1 MISLSQ
7 VKSFMRMQAEQD
19 KKVKSIE
26 LEGDSIEAVLKQASI
41 ELGGGVKNLEY
52 EVLQKG
58 TARSFG
64 IAKKNWKLRVYKK
77 LKEIVPKELE
87 ENFTEGLDLDDLA
100 VDEKQADRDGEA
112 FVKLIPE
119 GVFLKVTKPQNK
131 GSKVTENTALDA
143 IRKRHVVDFNAGT
156 VAKVV
161 KRADSQWVN
170 IGKFD
175 YNPANDAIMSVE
187 ITDMEMKAFM
197 SVRPPGI
204 GGSDLTFENI
214 LAILKNNGVIFG
226 IRDETI
232 QRFEE
237 KPDYNTHVLIAE
249 GAKPVNG
256 NDAKIIYNFKTD
268 HTNVV
273 LKEKDG
279 KVDFKDLNIVENV
292 VAGQFLAKKIPH
304 EEGQQGQTVT
314 GKMLPAKSG
323 KDIEIGIGKNVR
335 LSEDGKTA
343 ISEINGQVLIVNK
356 KINVEPIYTV
366 AGDVNLHTGNILFLG
381 TVIVKGNVD
390 DGFSVKASGNV
401 EVMGNVGKCEID
413 AEGDVIVH
421 QGILG
426 KNGGKVRS
434 GGNVLAKFIEH
445 SHILS
450 AGNVIASEG
459 IIHSTVDSNKKII
472 CQGRRASIV
481 GGRLRAAEE
490 INAKH
495 FGSVAGSET
504 ILEVGYDPQSKEQL
518 VRFEEKNEELMKII
532 EEVEL
537 NIKTLQNLKKMQQK
551 KFPKEKALYLEELMQ
566 KRSEH
571 LTEVEE
577 INKEIHEKKERLTSI
592 KKQGKISASDKVFPG
607 VKIFIKDVNL
617 DVRNEFKNVTFIL
630 DHGNITT
637 TKYEAVDES
646 LKRRK

>member
-1 MISLSQ
+1 
-7 VKSFMRMQAEQD
+7 
-19 KKVKSIE
+19 
-26 LEGDSIEAVLKQASI
+26 
-41 ELGGGVKNLEY
+41 
-52 EVLQKG
+52 
-58 TARSFG
+58 
-64 IAKKNWKLRVYKK
+64 
-77 LKEIVPKELE
+77 
-87 ENFTEGLDLDDLA
+87 
-100 VDEKQADRDGEA
+100 
-112 FVKLIPE
+112 
-119 GVFLKVTKPQNK
+119 
-131 GSKVTENTALDA
+131 
-143 IRKRHVVDFNAGT
+143 
-156 VAKVV
+156 
-161 KRADSQWVN
+161 
-170 IGKFD
+170 
-175 YNPANDAIMSVE
+175 
-187 ITDMEMKAFM
+187 
-197 SVRPPGI
+197 
-204 GGSDLTFENI
+204 
-214 LAILKNNGVIFG
+214 
-226 IRDETI
+226 
-232 QRFEE
+232 
-237 KPDYNTHVLIAE
+237 
-249 GAKPVNG
+249 
-256 NDAKIIYNFKTD
+256 
-268 HTNVV
+268 
-273 LKEKDG
+273 
-279 KVDFKDLNIVENV
+279 
-292 VAGQFLAKKIPH
+292 
-304 EEGQQGQTVT
+304 
-314 GKMLPAKSG
+314 MLPAKTG
-323 KDIEIGIGKNVR
+323 KDVEIGIGKNVR

-343 ISEINGQVLIVNK
+343 ISEINGQVLVVNK

-445 SHILS
+445 SHIQT

-459 IIHSTVDSNKKII
+459 IIHSMVDSNMKII

-518 VRFEEKNEELMKII
+518 VRLEEKNSELMKEI

-537 NIKTLQNLKKMQQK
+537 NIKTLQNLKKMQK

-571 LTEVEE
+571 LSEVEE
-577 INKEIHEKKERLTSI
+577 INKEIQEKKERLSSI
-592 KKQGKISASDKVFPG
+592 KKEGKISASDKVFPG

-630 DHGNITT
+630 EHGNITT
-637 TKYEAVDES
+637 TRYEAVDEN
-646 LKRRK
+646 LKRR

>member
-1 MISLSQ
+1 MISLNQ
-7 VKSFMRMQAEQD
+7 VRKFMKKQAEED
-19 KKVKSIE
+19 KKVKSIQV
-26 LEGDSIEAVLKQASI
+26 EGDSIESILKQASI
-41 ELGGGVKNLEY
+41 ELDISVKNLEY
-52 EVLQKG
+52 EILEKG
-58 TARSFG
+58 AAGSFG
-64 IAKKNWKLRVYKK
+64 IAKKKWALRVYKK
-77 LKEIVPKELE
+77 LKEVGAQEFE
-87 ENFTEGLDLDDLA
+87 EDFTDGLDLDSIA
-100 VDEKQADRDGEA
+100 IDEKQVDRAGEV

-119 GVFLKVTKPQNK
+119 GVFLKVSKPTNK
-131 GSKVTENTALDA
+131 GSRATEKMALDA
-143 IRKRHVVDFNAGT
+143 IRRRHVTDFNISI

-161 KRADSQWVN
+161 KRADEQYVYV
-170 IGKFD
+170 GKFD

-187 ITDMEMKAFM
+187 ISDMEMKTFM
-197 SVRPPGI
+197 SVRAPGS
-204 GGSDLTFENI
+204 GGSDLTYENI
-214 LAILKNNGVIFG
+214 IAILKNNGIVFG
-226 IRDETI
+226 IKDNEI
-232 QRFEE
+232 KRFEE
-237 KPDYNTHVLIAE
+237 YPEYNTHILVAE

-256 NDAKIIYNFKTD
+256 NDAKIIYNFKID
-268 HTNVV
+268 HSNVV

-279 KVDFKDLNIVENV
+279 RVDFKDLNMVENV

-304 EEGQQGQTVT
+304 EEGSPGQTVT

-323 KDIEIGIGKNVR
+323 KDVDIDFGKNVR

-343 ISEINGQVLIVNK
+343 ISEINGQVIIVNK

-401 EVMGNVGKCEID
+401 EVIGNVGKCEID
-413 AEGDVIVH
+413 AEGDVVVH

-434 GGNVLAKFIEH
+434 GGSVVAKFIEH
-445 SHILS
+445 AHIQAS
-450 AGNVIASEG
+450 DNIIASEG
-459 IIHSTVDSNKKII
+459 IIHSYVDSNKKII

-490 INAKH
+490 INAKN

-518 VRFEEKNEELMKII
+518 VKLEEKNSELMKAI

-537 NIKTLQNLKKMQQK
+537 NIKTLQNLKKVQK
-551 KFPKEKALYLEELMQ
+551 KFPKEKAIYLEELLE
-566 KRSEH
+566 KRSEI
-571 LTEVEE
+571 LTEIDE
-577 INKEIHEKKERLTSI
+577 INNEIKKKKERLTSI
-592 KKQGKISASDKVFPG
+592 KKEGKISASDKVFPG

-617 DVRNEFKNVTFIL
+617 DVRNEFKSVTFVL
-630 DHGNITT
+630 EHGNITT
-637 TKYEAVDES
+637 TKYEAIDED